1 MLLFLRNRV
10 SLVVVSVL
18 FIFFF
23 FFFCYPSP
31 SRVAIWLCV
40 SGIRFCRFLSWQC
53 HEAKVKLPHFMCAPR
68 TVHTPLRNRYI
79 IYFNIIWC
87 DGAASAAAVV
97 QNLFVSSRFS
107 LAIQYRSISVA
118 LRERQRTYVQLHETT
133 RSVQYFCRSRFFSSL
148 SALSL
153 VFSSLICSP
162 LIPHRSKLVPL
173 WLL

>member
-1 MLLFLRNRV
+1 
-10 SLVVVSVL
+10 
-18 FIFFF
+18 
-23 FFFCYPSP
+23 
-31 SRVAIWLCV
+31 
-40 SGIRFCRFLSWQC
+40 
-53 HEAKVKLPHFMCAPR
+53 MCAPR

-107 LAIQYRSISVA
+107 LATQYRSISVA

-148 SALSL
+148 SALSRRL
-153 VFSSLICSP
+153 LFINLFTSHSSPFEIDPIVAFIIWWRFFLCLRCCPFFHRAHSCCESEPECRIIITIMTATRHQFSSFFYFDFKAYLID
-162 LIPHRSKLVPL
+162 LT
-173 WLL
+173 